1 MRITVVKDKQ
11 EAIARWLDGEDV
23 RECDTL
29 QCTCVSFEDLNMED
43 IMAGS
48 EKHVFYVVME
58 S

>member
-1 MRITVVKDKQ
+1 MKVTVIKDKQ
-11 EAIARWLDGEDV
+11 EALNKWHAGKDV

-48 EKHVFYVVME
+48 EKHVFYVVIE